1 MREGSDAVL
10 RSWLRTLPKA
20 ELHVHLDGS
29 LRPATLWDLAQ
40 ASGVALPADDPRAL
54 AEAMHVRQARDLNDY
69 LARFAITVAVMQTSE
84 ALERIAFELAEDLA
98 QEGVWYAEVRFCP
111 TLFTA
116 GGLAPDEA
124 VAAPLRGLRRAEAR
138 YGIRTGV
145 ILCALRHL
153 DARHSCTVA
162 DLAVAFRDEGVVAF
176 DLAGPEHGH
185 PVAPHAAAFERAARE
200 GLAITV
206 HAGEAF
212 GPPSIRQALV
222 EGRAQRLG
230 HGVRLIDDP
239 RLLRLVRD
247 RRIPVEICLTS
258 NVQTRAVPDF
268 AAHPLPR
275 FLAEGL
281 LLSLN
286 TDNRLMSATTVV
298 EEYVRA
304 HRHFGLGPEDL
315 VRLALMSF
323 DSAFL
328 PWPEKQALV
337 ARAKAA
343 IAQLPP
349 FEGGDD
355 AS

>member
-1 MREGSDAVL
+1 MAEGHDAAW
-10 RSWLRTLPKA
+10 RAWLQALPKA

-29 LRPATLWDLAQ
+29 LRPTTLLELGRA
-40 ASGVALPADDPRAL
+40 AGVALPADEPAAL
-54 AEAMHVRQARDLNDY
+54 AAAMHVRDARSLDDY
-69 LARFAITVAVMQTSE
+69 LARFATTVAVMQSAE

-98 QEGVWYAEVRFCP
+98 QEGVWYVEVRFCP
-111 TLFTA
+111 TLFTTR
-116 GGLAPDEA
+116 GLPLEEA

-138 YGIRTGV
+138 FGIRTAV

-153 DARHSCTVA
+153 DAHHSCTVA
-162 DLAVAFRDEGVVAF
+162 ELALAFRDAGVVGF

-185 PVAPHAAAFERAARE
+185 PVAPHAAAFERVARE

-222 EGRAQRLG
+222 EGRAHRIG

-239 RLLRLVRD
+239 RWLAYVRD

-268 AAHPLPR
+268 ASHPLR
-275 FLAEGL
+275 TFLAEGL

-298 EEYVRA
+298 EEYFRV
-304 HRHFGLGPEDL
+304 HRYLGLRPADL
-315 VRLALMSF
+315 ARLALMSF

-328 PWPEKQALV
+328 PWPEKQALL
-337 ARAKAA
+337 ARAKATLA
-343 IAQLPP
+343 TLPP
-349 FEGGDD
+349 P
-355 AS
+355 AAA